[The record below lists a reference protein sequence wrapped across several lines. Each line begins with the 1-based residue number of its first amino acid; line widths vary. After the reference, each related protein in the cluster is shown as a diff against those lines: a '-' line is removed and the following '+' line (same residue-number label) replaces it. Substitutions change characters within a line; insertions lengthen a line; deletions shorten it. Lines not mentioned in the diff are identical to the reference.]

1 MAYMEAWLETA
12 AGDRIPIQG
21 PLSIGRASQ
30 NALSLPG
37 DPRVSRRHALIHP
50 QGAGE
55 FWIVDLGSSNGVFI
69 NGRRLRQPVQLRS
82 QDRVEIGSALFT
94 FKQSEEPLFGGDNL
108 APRTTNYATMK
119 DIKTEELWLLVADI
133 VGFTPLSQTITG
145 DELARLVGRW
155 ICSCKEA
162 IEQQDGV
169 INKYLGDG
177 FLAYWPQAGVPL
189 EKVRLTLEVLRSL
202 QKQTKEFAFRIVI
215 HRGRITVDNAVSLG
229 ENSLIGPD
237 VNYIFRMEKVAA
249 QLKEQCLLSAA
260 AAAQLFP
267 AGGCRSVGRHHL
279 HGFEGDFEFF
289 APAEPPAPA

>member
-1 MAYMEAWLETA
+1 MEAWLETA
-12 AGDRIPIQG
+12 AGDRIPVQG

-69 NGRRLRQPVQLRS
+69 NGRRLRQPVQLH
-82 QDRVEIGSALFT
+82 DHDKIEIGSTTFT
-94 FKQSEEPLFGGDNL
+94 FLQSEAPLFPGDSP
-108 APRTTNYATMK
+108 APRTTNYVTLK

-133 VGFTPLSQTITG
+133 VGFTPLSQSVPG

-155 ICSCKEA
+155 ICACKEA

-177 FLAYWPQAGVPL
+177 FLAYWPQAGVPP
-189 EKVRLTLEVLRSL
+189 EKVRQTLETLRAL
-202 QKQTKEFAFRIVI
+202 QQQTREFSFRVVI

-237 VNYIFRMEKVAA
+237 VNYVFRMEKVAS
-249 QLKEQCLLSAA
+249 QLKELCLLSAPA
-260 AAAQLFP
+260 AALLYP
-267 AGGCRSVGRHHL
+267 AAECRSVGRHPL

-289 APAEPPAPA
+289 APPGPPPPA

>member
-1 MAYMEAWLETA
+1 MEAWLETA
-12 AGDRIPIQG
+12 AGDRIPVQG

-69 NGRRLRQPVQLRS
+69 NGRRVRQPVQLHH
-82 QDRVEIGSALFT
+82 QDKIEIGSTTFT
-94 FKQSEEPLFGGDNL
+94 FVQSEEPVLSGDSL
-108 APRTTNYATMK
+108 APRTTNYVTMK

-133 VGFTPLSQTITG
+133 EGFTPLSQTVPG
-145 DELARLVGRW
+145 DELAKLVGRW
-155 ICSCKEA
+155 ICACKEA
-162 IEQQDGV
+162 IEQQEGV

-177 FLAYWPQAGVPL
+177 FLAYWPQPAAPV
-189 EKVRLTLEVLRSL
+189 EKVRITLDILRGLQEETGEFSFRVVL
-202 QKQTKEFAFRIVI
+202 
-215 HRGRITVDNAVSLG
+215 HRGRITVDNAVSVG

-237 VNYIFRMEKVAA
+237 VNYIFRMEKVAS
-249 QLKEQCLLSAA
+249 QLKERCLLSAPA
-260 AAAQLFP
+260 AALLYP
-267 AGGCRSVGRHHL
+267 GGACRSVGRHPL

-289 APAEPPAPA
+289 APPPSRGG